1 MKRILLFTSAVTFLT
16 LALGAADS
24 TSKDDITGAAK
35 KLAEKD
41 NYSWRTTV
49 VVPENSP
56 FKPGP
61 IEGKAAKDGIAL
73 LNMTFGDNETKAVLK
88 GDKAAA
94 KGPDGDWQS
103 LEDLANAEGP
113 RRFLGLML
121 RNFKAPAAQAAEL
134 AIFAKELKKDGDA
147 YSGELTEEG
156 ARTLLTFRR
165 GGNATVT
172 NPKGSIKFWLKD
184 GELTKYEFNVKGT
197 LNFNGNDFDQD
208 RTTTVVIKDV
218 DTTKLTVPEEAK
230 KKLT

>member
-1 MKRILLFTSAVTFLT
+1 MGPTNESGLALSRTMSSGALGFIIHRLARNRRATGKLKKIGRGARTVLSKHCNANISQRLQMKRILLFTSAVTFLT

-94 KGPDGDWQS
+94 
-103 LEDLANAEGP
+103 
-113 RRFLGLML
+113 
-121 RNFKAPAAQAAEL
+121 
-134 AIFAKELKKDGDA
+134 
-147 YSGELTEEG
+147 
-156 ARTLLTFRR
+156 
-165 GGNATVT
+165 
-172 NPKGSIKFWLKD
+172 
-184 GELTKYEFNVKGT
+184 
-197 LNFNGNDFDQD
+197 
-208 RTTTVVIKDV
+208 
-218 DTTKLTVPEEAK
+218 
-230 KKLT
+230 